1 MRKNGGSGMV
11 RNRVKE
17 FRRAA
22 GLTLA
27 ELAERSG
34 VPVSTIKEWMKS

>member
-1 MRKNGGSGMV
+1 MV
-11 RNRVKE
+11 KNRVKE
-17 FRRAA
+17 FRCAA